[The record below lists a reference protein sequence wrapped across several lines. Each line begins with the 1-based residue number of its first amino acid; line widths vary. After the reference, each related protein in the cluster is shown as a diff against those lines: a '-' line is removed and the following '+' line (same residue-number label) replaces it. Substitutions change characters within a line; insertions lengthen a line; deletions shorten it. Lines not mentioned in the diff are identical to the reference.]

1 MFSSVCWVAPGS
13 RSCSALHLVPVTN
26 PASST
31 ASNPASN
38 PADISVGT
46 SAGRVTVAVLYG
58 GQSTEH
64 SVSCISA
71 GAIMANLDPQ
81 RFEVVPVGIT
91 QDGAWVSTNQE
102 LPALIESLKAQGA
115 KMPSVDHSDE
125 LVQLTLGGTRGE
137 FRYSTG
143 PRAGEVYAQVD
154 VVFPVLHGMNGEDG
168 TIQGLLDLTGVPYV
182 GNGVLASA
190 AGMDKVFTKKLA
202 REAGIPVTPEL
213 VLPEPRE
220 LTAEEKD
227 FLGLPVFVK
236 PARGGSS
243 IGISKVSDWEDL
255 PLALKEAFNNDDK
268 AIIEAMIYGREVEC
282 GVLQR
287 PAGELVASVPAL
299 LEGTEDGDEGFYGFD
314 AKYVDNT
321 VSATIPAPLDQ
332 SMIESIQQWSLT
344 TFDALGCEGLARV
357 DFFVTDNGPVF
368 NEINTMPGFTP
379 ISMYPQM
386 FQASGV
392 EYAEL
397 LTLLVER
404 ALAVRN

>member
-1 MFSSVCWVAPGS
+1 M
-13 RSCSALHLVPVTN
+13 TN
-26 PASST
+26 PASSSVSTPT
-31 ASNPASN
+31 ASAVAPSA
-38 PADISVGT
+38 AD
-46 SAGRVTVAVLYG
+46 RVTVAVIYG

-71 GAIMANLDPQ
+71 GAIMAHLDPQ
-81 RFEVVPVGIT
+81 RFNIVPIGIT
-91 QDGAWVSTNQE
+91 HDGAWVPNSLE
-102 LPALIESLKAQGA
+102 LSALIESLKADGSR
-115 KMPSVDHSDE
+115 MPSVDDTGEH
-125 LVQLTLGGTRGE
+125 VQPTLGGRRGE
-137 FRYSTG
+137 FRYVAG
-143 PRAGEVYAQVD
+143 PRVGEVYAQVD

-182 GNGVLASA
+182 GNGVLSSA
-190 AGMDKVFTKKLA
+190 VGMDKVFTKKLA

-213 VLPEPRE
+213 VLTEPRD
-220 LTAEEKD
+220 LTEEEQSR
-227 FLGLPVFVK
+227 LGLPVFVK

-243 IGISKVSDWEDL
+243 IGISKVTSWEDL

-268 AIIEAMIYGREVEC
+268 AIIEAMIHGREVEC

-287 PAGELVASVPAL
+287 PAGDLVASVPAM

-314 AKYVDNT
+314 AKYVDDT
-321 VSATIPAPLDQ
+321 VSATIPAPLEE
-332 SMIESIQQWSLT
+332 SMIQSIRDWSVA
-344 TFDALGCEGLARV
+344 TFEALGCEGLARV
-357 DFFVTDNGPVF
+357 DFFATDKGPVF

-397 LTLLVER
+397 LTILVER
-404 ALAVRN
+404 ALAS